1 MRTRD
6 VEKERLVKQ
15 KAIEMLVADGFEGF
29 TVNKLARACGISV
42 ATLYIYYKDKD
53 DLITGIA
60 IEESRNMTKAMLKDF
75 DPELSFADG
84 LRIQWKNRYRYMRDN
99 PTTMLLL
106 EQLRSSTF
114 HEKVYQS
121 FTNEFKEPMEKFVNN
136 AIARGEL
143 NKMPLEVYWSVAF
156 APLYALVRF
165 HNEGT
170 SVGGKPFTINDKLI
184 WQTFE
189 LVLKALKP

>member
-6 VEKERLVKQ
+6 VEKEQLVKQ

-29 TVNKLARACGISV
+29 SVNKLAKACGISV
-42 ATLYIYYKDKD
+42 ATLYIYYKHKD

-60 IEESRNMTKAMLKDF
+60 IEESRNMTRAMLKDF

-84 LRIQWKNRYRYMRDN
+84 LRIQWKNRYKYMMDN

-106 EQLRSSTF
+106 EQLRSSTY
-114 HEKVYQS
+114 HHKVYQS
-121 FTNEFKEPMEKFVNN
+121 FSEEFKAAMEKFVSN
-136 AIARGEL
+136 AIARKEL

-170 SVGGKPFTINDKLI
+170 SVGGHPFVMSDKII
-184 WQTFE
+184 WQAFE